1 MNLGELE
8 KKLGVKFK
16 DPDILI
22 RALTHRSFLNEARR
36 PKPESNERLEFLGD
50 AILSFVI
57 SKLLYQQFPHHQEG
71 NLTNIR
77 SNLVKASSLA
87 KIGEELTIG
96 DYLLLSR
103 GEEDSGG
110 RRNLTLIANAV
121 EALIG
126 AIFLDQGAETV
137 EDFIRRFFSGT
148 LESIIRLRNF
158 KDSKNILQ
166 EKIQSGK
173 IKPPVYKILNQRGPD
188 HNKIFTVGVFVKNK
202 LLAKGVG
209 KNKLEAEK
217 EAARTVLKT
226 LLK

>member
-1 MNLGELE
+1 MNLDQLE
-8 KKLGVKFK
+8 KRLGVRFK
-16 DPDILI
+16 NSAILI

-50 AILSFVI
+50 AVLSFVI
-57 SKLLYQQFPHHQEG
+57 SKLLYQQFPHYQEG
-71 NLTNIR
+71 NLTNLR
-77 SNLVKASSLA
+77 SNLVKTLTLA
-87 KIGEELTIG
+87 KIGKELTLG

-110 RRNLTLIANAV
+110 RQNLTLIANAV

-126 AIFLDQGAETV
+126 AIFLDQGIKVV

-148 LESIIRLRNF
+148 LESIIRLGNF
-158 KDSKNILQ
+158 KDFKNILQ
-166 EKIQSGK
+166 EKVQSGK
-173 IKPPVYKILNQRGPD
+173 IKPPFYKILSQCGPD
-188 HNKIFTVGVFVKNK
+188 HNKTFTVGVFLKNK

-217 EAARTVLKT
+217 EAARTVLKA
-226 LLK
+226 LSK